1 MITVNTQFNNTDII
15 RQLNALSDDLKDK
28 ALRAGVA
35 EVSKAGLM
43 QLKQA
48 VPKDTGS
55 VQQSLNRKLLSK
67 RARAM
72 LNLQEGTVAMLVGPN
87 RKVKGLFRSRIANVL
102 EGGARRHEIK
112 PGKSNRALELLYEHG
127 VKKRAGMLYNK
138 RAALAAGN
146 SRRFDPYFI
155 LGKIDETTGQR
166 LPVNHP
172 GIAPRRWMRQANT
185 TLQSQAESL
194 FYRGLANY
202 LDRRQ
207 AST

>member
-112 PGKSNRALELLYEHG
+112 PGKSNRALDLLYEHG
-127 VKKRAGMLYNK
+127 IKKKASILYNK
-138 RAALAAGN
+138 RAAGN
-146 SRRFDPYFI
+146 GPFKRRFI
-155 LGKIDETTGQR
+155 LGKIDPTTGQR

-172 GIAPRRWMRQANT
+172 GIAPRRWMGQANT